1 MKVGAAVGCFT
12 HPHYEPPYE
21 EAVKTIGEL
30 GFDGIELIAYTA

>member
-30 GFDGIELIAYTA
+30 GFDGI